1 MIEARVV
8 DITFNDDMVATIE
21 LDENDARAELNIRDK
36 VSLVEEIARLR
47 EGKTANQY
55 TKSASVSIG
64 TEAKRQKEAKEA
76 GFANKNEAS
85 RSKNLLLISKLLI
98 SSFMLCPLFFNV
110 WDKSIYAVAVFMIAI
125 HIL

>member
-47 EGKTANQY
+47 DARSRGADGKFAPVDPSESTGD
-55 TKSASVSIG
+55 TID
-64 TEAKRQKEAKEA
+64 KEHRYQMVPMQ
-76 GFANKNEAS
+76 N
-85 RSKNLLLISKLLI
+85 
-98 SSFMLCPLFFNV
+98 
-110 WDKSIYAVAVFMIAI
+110 
-125 HIL
+125 